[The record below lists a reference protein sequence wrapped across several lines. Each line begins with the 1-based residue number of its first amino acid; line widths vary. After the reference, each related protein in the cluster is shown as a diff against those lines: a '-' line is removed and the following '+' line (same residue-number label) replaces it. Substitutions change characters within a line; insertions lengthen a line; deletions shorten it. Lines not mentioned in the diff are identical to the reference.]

1 MRALELYLRY
11 DRSAAAVINE
21 LGYPNRQTLRLR
33 YRKLEVSKKT
43 AFRHLTMG
51 RPPTEVVLHR
61 APQTTCSTVAHS
73 QQALTPPI
81 RAATP
86 YPAPTAAILKQR
98 PNPHQQRPP
107 TQQAAPWRAVPNRNH
122 KPASN
127 HEPAFMT
134 SFGATITYHAL
145 KTTQIRLQPA
155 VFLLYCN
162 R

>member
-1 MRALELYLRY
+1 MPAEYKAHLNYQDTQEAR
-11 DRSAAAVINE
+11 
-21 LGYPNRQTLRLR
+21 GFQG
-33 YRKLEVSKKT
+33 
-43 AFRHLTMG
+43 RHLQIPHAGETPLQG
-51 RPPTEVVLHR
+51 SI
-61 APQTTCSTVAHS
+61 APHVAS
-73 QQALTPPI
+73 NPLDRCTQPAIPTPPSY
-81 RAATP
+81 AATP
-86 YPAPTAAILKQR
+86 YPRQAITDSKQR

-145 KTTQIRLQPA
+145 KTTQTRLQPA
-155 VFLLYCN
+155 VFRLYCN